1 MNEDL
6 SLEIGRQ
13 LREQFFLLDRRLL
26 VQEVLEML
34 PDSAGQGGN
43 GVRRVCPSMRVRAL
57 ACLACAHFRA
67 RKRLELWLDP
77 TAWGG

>member
-26 VQEVLEML
+26 VQKVLEML

-57 ACLACAHFRA
+57 AHVCVPSRMCVCMRV
-67 RKRLELWLDP
+67 RMSE
-77 TAWGG
+77 